1 MPLVSCTTPTPSR
14 MEKVLCVYR
23 ECYEIMATAENR
35 LQSAE
40 RRSVPSQSLDPER
53 TVVQISPRQTTMAL
67 ATIAAILAALSIG
80 QHLYPGN
87 DVPIDRINL
96 DSEISIPTWFQST
109 LLLLA
114 GALTA
119 LIAVI
124 RSRASP
130 SYVRH
135 WIVAAVALIL
145 MSGDEMLALH
155 EMLIDPM
162 RALLDVGGGLIY
174 FAWIVPGAV
183 VAVAFAATYLRFLAH
198 LPERIRKLFVTA
210 GVLYLMGVL
219 GMEALD
225 GAYASSQGSDTLGYM
240 LLTDLEE
247 VFEMAGLLVLVY
259 ALLSYLSILEVSF
272 RSATVA
278 IDLRSSR
285 Q

>member
-1 MPLVSCTTPTPSR
+1 
-14 MEKVLCVYR
+14 
-23 ECYEIMATAENR
+23 MATAGKR
-35 LQSAE
+35 MQSAE
-40 RRSVPSQSLDPER
+40 RRSVPSQSFDPER
-53 TVVQISPRQTTMAL
+53 AVLQVSPRQATMAL
-67 ATIAAILAALSIG
+67 ASIAAILAVLSIG

-87 DVPIDRINL
+87 DIPIERINL
-96 DSEISIPTWFQST
+96 DEEISIPTWFQST

-114 GALTA
+114 GVLTG
-119 LIAVI
+119 LIALL
-124 RSRASP
+124 RWRASG

-145 MSGDEMLALH
+145 LAGDEMLAIH

-210 GVLYLMGVL
+210 GVIYLSGAL

-247 VFEMAGLLVLVY
+247 VLEMAGLLMLVY
-259 ALLSYLSILEVSF
+259 ALLSYLSMLEVSV
-272 RSATVA
+272 RSGTVS
-278 IDLRSSR
+278 IDLRSP
-285 Q
+285 

>member
-1 MPLVSCTTPTPSR
+1 
-14 MEKVLCVYR
+14 
-23 ECYEIMATAENR
+23 MATAGKR
-35 LQSAE
+35 MQSAE

-53 TVVQISPRQTTMAL
+53 AVVQISPRQATMAL
-67 ATIAAILAALSIG
+67 AAIAAILAALSIG

-96 DSEISIPTWFQST
+96 DEEISIPTWFQST

-114 GALTA
+114 GVLTA
-119 LIAVI
+119 LIALLS
-124 RSRASP
+124 SRASR

-135 WIVAAVALIL
+135 WIVAAVALVL
-145 MSGDEMLALH
+145 LAGDEMLAIH
-155 EMLIDPM
+155 EMVIDPM
-162 RALLDVGGGLIY
+162 RALLDVGGGLFY

-198 LPERIRKLFVTA
+198 LPERIRKLFVVA
-210 GVLYLMGVL
+210 GILYLTGAL
-219 GMEALD
+219 GLEALD
-225 GAYASSQGSDTLGYM
+225 GAYASSQGQDTLGYM

-247 VFEMAGLLVLVY
+247 IFEMAGQLVLVY
-259 ALLSYLSILEVSF
+259 ALLSYLSMLEVSV
-272 RSATVA
+272 RSAAVA

>member
-1 MPLVSCTTPTPSR
+1 
-14 MEKVLCVYR
+14 
-23 ECYEIMATAENR
+23 MATAGER
-35 LQSAE
+35 TQSAE

-53 TVVQISPRQTTMAL
+53 AVVQISPRQATMAL
-67 ATIAAILAALSIG
+67 AAIAAILAALSIG

-87 DVPIDRINL
+87 DIPIDRINL
-96 DSEISIPTWFQST
+96 DEEISIPTWFQST

-114 GALTA
+114 GVLTA
-119 LIAVI
+119 LIALLS
-124 RSRASP
+124 SRASR

-145 MSGDEMLALH
+145 LSGDEMLAIH
-155 EMLIDPM
+155 EMVIDPM
-162 RALLDVGGGLIY
+162 RALLDVGGGLFY

-183 VAVAFAATYLRFLAH
+183 VAVAFAATYLRFLGH

-210 GVLYLMGVL
+210 GILYLMGAL
-219 GMEALD
+219 GLEAVD
-225 GAYASSQGSDTLGYM
+225 GAYASSQGQDTLGYM

-247 VFEMAGLLVLVY
+247 IFEMAGQLVLVY
-259 ALLSYLSILEVSF
+259 ALLSYLSMLEFSV

>member
-14 MEKVLCVYR
+14 METVFCVYR
-23 ECYEIMATAENR
+23 ECQEIMATAENR
-35 LQSAE
+35 VQSAE

-119 LIAVI
+119 LIALLS
-124 RSRASP
+124 SRASG

-162 RALLDVGGGLIY
+162 RALLDVGGGVFY

>member
-1 MPLVSCTTPTPSR
+1 
-14 MEKVLCVYR
+14 
-23 ECYEIMATAENR
+23 MATADTR
-35 LQSAE
+35 MRSAE
-40 RRSVPSQSLDPER
+40 RGSVPSESLDPER
-53 TVVQISPRQTTMAL
+53 AVVQISPRQTTMAL

-96 DSEISIPTWFQST
+96 DAERSIPTWFQST

-119 LIAVI
+119 LIALL
-124 RSRASP
+124 RSRASG

-155 EMLIDPM
+155 EELIDPM

-183 VAVAFAATYLRFLAH
+183 VAVAFAVTYLRFLAH
-198 LPERIRKLFVTA
+198 LPERIRTLLVTA
-210 GVLYLMGVL
+210 GILYLTGVL
-219 GMEALD
+219 GVEAID
-225 GAYASSQGSDTLGYM
+225 GAYASSQGNYTLGYM

-247 VFEMAGLLVLVY
+247 VFEMAGQLVLIY
-259 ALLSYLSILEVSF
+259 ALLSFLSMLEVSV
-272 RSATVA
+272 RSADVA

>member
-1 MPLVSCTTPTPSR
+1 
-14 MEKVLCVYR
+14 
-23 ECYEIMATAENR
+23 MATAENR
-35 LQSAE
+35 VQSAE

-162 RALLDVGGGLIY
+162 RALLDVGGGLFY

-247 VFEMAGLLVLVY
+247 VLEMAGQLVLVY
-259 ALLSYLSILEVSF
+259 ALLSFLSMLEVSV